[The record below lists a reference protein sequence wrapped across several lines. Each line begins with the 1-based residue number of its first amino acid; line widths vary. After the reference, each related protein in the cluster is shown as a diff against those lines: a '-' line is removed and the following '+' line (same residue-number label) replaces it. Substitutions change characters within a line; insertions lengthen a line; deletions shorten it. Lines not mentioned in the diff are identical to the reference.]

1 MCGTQEIPILSKM
14 LIQKH
19 HISGLHQC
27 RKKLDVSPT
36 LCKFFCQ
43 VCDHFD
49 LHQFSCKCM
58 QRFHNGFVIHW
69 VCFYFLPSFKNV
81 FCLLVI
87 FINILAIAFNQY
99 VNVCFCILHACLAHT
114 LVFIICLLS
123 QIFFWFF
130 YICIFY
136 KFYIFCLQ
144 GCTTR
149 CSLAAGLRG
158 NGGRMR
164 KLRGKRENE
173 EMERDSFSTFPHSLF
188 ISSLS
193 IHFL

>member
-1 MCGTQEIPILSKM
+1 MGQKQIASAFRDSLKLHMSISCDVWNAGIPMLSKM

-27 RKKLDVSPT
+27 RKKQDVSPT

-114 LVFIICLLS
+114 LAFIICLLS

-130 YICIFY
+130 VHMYI
-136 KFYIFCLQ
+136 L
-144 GCTTR
+144 
-149 CSLAAGLRG
+149 
-158 NGGRMR
+158 
-164 KLRGKRENE
+164 
-173 EMERDSFSTFPHSLF
+173 
-188 ISSLS
+188 
-193 IHFL
+193 